1 MTPGQTSMPV
11 CDHSMTFA
19 SNALGVSMSELR
31 YLLDTNILS
40 ALIRAPQGQ
49 VAKVLGQRGYDRV
62 CTSLIVA
69 AELRFGAR
77 KRGSS
82 VLTSKVNDLLDS
94 MPVLPVEAGV
104 DDVYARIRL
113 ALEQAGTPIGPNDLL
128 IAAHALDQ
136 ELVLVT
142 DNLNEFRRV
151 PDLQVE
157 NWLD

>member
-1 MTPGQTSMPV
+1 
-11 CDHSMTFA
+11 MTF
-19 SNALGVSMSELR
+19 SFNALVISISNLR
-31 YLLDTNILS
+31 YLLDTNIIS

-49 VAKVLGQRGYDRV
+49 VAKRLGQRGYNRV

-82 VLTSKVNDLLDS
+82 VLTSKVNDLLAS

-136 ELVLVT
+136 DLVLIT